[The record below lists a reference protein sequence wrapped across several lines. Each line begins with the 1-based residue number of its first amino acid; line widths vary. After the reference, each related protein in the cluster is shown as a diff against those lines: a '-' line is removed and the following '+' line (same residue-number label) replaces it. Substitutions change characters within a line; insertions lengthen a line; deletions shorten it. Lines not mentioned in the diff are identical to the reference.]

1 MNSFDLM
8 LKLSLEQSVSDFL
21 AGDSKADSVPENL
34 LPLGNVAFFK
44 ESAWK
49 NSDFYIK
56 PARFRAAHP
65 GLSLS
70 SSNLKIAFGTS
81 KLDNRD
87 WSDSSLF
94 LVNRNQC
101 KILSRDVVFLLKSVA
116 PLSLFDIDYRLDDS
130 AKLSLDAL
138 KELKKRLAK

>member
-1 MNSFDLM
+1 MNSFDLL
-8 LKLSLEQSVSDFL
+8 LKLSLEQSVSHLL
-21 AGDSKADSVPENL
+21 ADNPETETAADNL

-49 NSDFYIK
+49 NSDFYAK

-81 KLDNRD
+81 RLDGRD

-94 LVNRNQC
+94 LVNKSQC
-101 KILSRDVVFLLKSVA
+101 KILSKDVVFLLKSVA
-116 PLSLFDIDYRLDDS
+116 PLSLFQIDYRLDDS
-130 AKLSLDAL
+130 AELSSDAL